1 MSAILYI
8 MLSLAGLLQS
18 VHGLPYQTSIRELQ
32 SKQPLLDG
40 LPSNT
45 NITLRYVA
53 LGVGVQNYTCN
64 GTSYVQTQS
73 SDGALATLYDAT
85 SYLASNPS
93 AIDSLSIERLEAY
106 EESQHC
112 EESSNREP
120 QLPTLGEHF
129 FTSDMVPTFDIF
141 EAEPTR
147 KLSAAKI
154 QAVEAPVS
162 DAVSWLYLVD
172 CDDGTSDGLEA
183 AYRVETAKG
192 VAPSSCT
199 SEETGS
205 QVAIAYA
212 AQYWLYE

>member
-1 MSAILYI
+1 MNATLYS
-8 MLSLAGLLQS
+8 MLSLAGLLQI
-18 VHGLPYQTSIRELQ
+18 VHALPYQTSTQELQ

-85 SYLASNPS
+85 AYLASNPS
-93 AIDSLSIERLEAY
+93 AISSLSIERLEAY
-106 EESQHC
+106 EASHHC

-120 QLPTLGEHF
+120 QLPNLGEHF
-129 FTSDMVPTFDIF
+129 FTSDMVPTFDLF
-141 EAEPTR
+141 ETEPQR

-154 QAVEAPVS
+154 QAVEAPVP
-162 DAVSWLYLVD
+162 DTVSWLYLVD
-172 CDDGTSDGLEA
+172 CEDGTSEGLEA

-192 VAPSSCT
+192 VAPSSCN

-205 QVAIAYA
+205 QVAIAYT
-212 AQYWLYE
+212 AQYWFYE

>member
-1 MSAILYI
+1 MSAILYT

-18 VHGLPYQTSIRELQ
+18 VHGLPYQTSIQELQ

-93 AIDSLSIERLEAY
+93 AIGSLSIERLEAY

-172 CDDGTSDGLEA
+172 CEDGTSDGLEA